1 MGEIIKAK
9 FKIEFFAF
17 KSAISLMKLLPYG
30 MAKNMLISLSTALKI
45 RGKVATKN
53 LKMVFPKKPD
63 KEIKIILKGMYK
75 TIATNIAEIYL
86 ADKAKLYK
94 SIKIDGWKNLE
105 EALSLG
111 KGVILA
117 SGHLG
122 NWELAGAY
130 IASKHNLSVVIKKQ
144 KNPLFNDYTVKMR
157 QKDNIKMIYKKRA
170 LRGILKDLKNNY
182 IVTILFDQDAGR
194 AGIRM
199 NFLGHLASVFT
210 GAAKIALMTGA
221 PIVPAFA
228 LRDEKGN
235 NFFILEKPIY
245 IKSASK
251 NDELIKEITLELSQ
265 RLEKHILKYPQQW
278 FWVHRRW
285 KGANKA
291 REEI

>member
-1 MGEIIKAK
+1 
-9 FKIEFFAF
+9 
-17 KSAISLMKLLPYG
+17 
-30 MAKNMLISLSTALKI
+30 MLISLSTTLKI
-45 RGKVATKN
+45 RSGVATQN
-53 LKMVFPKKPD
+53 LKMIFPKKSA
-63 KEIKIILKGMYK
+63 KEIKTILKGMYK
-75 TIATNIAEIYL
+75 TIAINIAEIYL
-86 ADKAKLYK
+86 ADKIKLYESAK
-94 SIKIDGWKNLE
+94 VNGWENLE

-144 KNPLFNDYTVKMR
+144 KNPLFNDYTVKIR

-182 IVTILFDQDAGR
+182 IVTILFDQDAGK
-194 AGIRM
+194 AGIKM
-199 NFLGHLASVFT
+199 DFLEHPASVFT
-210 GAAKIALMTGA
+210 GTAKIAVMTGA

-228 LRDEKGN
+228 LRDENGN
-235 NFFILEKPIY
+235 NFFVLEKPIY

-251 NDELIKEITLELSQ
+251 NDELIKEITLEVSKK
-265 RLEKHILKYPQQW
+265 LEKHIIKHPEQW